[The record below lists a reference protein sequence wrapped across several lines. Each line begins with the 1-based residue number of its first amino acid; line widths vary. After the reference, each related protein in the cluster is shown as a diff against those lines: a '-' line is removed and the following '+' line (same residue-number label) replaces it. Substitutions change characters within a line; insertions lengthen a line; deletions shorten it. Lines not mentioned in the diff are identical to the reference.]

1 MLQRLKDW
9 LRPAVYLGQ
18 NPISLTGAILTTSA
32 AVILIAFW
40 GFLIERG
47 GPVHPYYG
55 MLFFLVLPA
64 IFILGLILMP
74 LGAWLR
80 RRKLRASGQL
90 PDRYPQVDL
99 KSPVL
104 RRALILILALTCVN
118 FVIAGT
124 ATFQAVD
131 YMDSNQFCGKTCH
144 VPMTPEYTAY
154 QNSPHS
160 KVPCAECHI
169 GEGAPWFV
177 KAKISGARQL
187 WTVATNT
194 FSRPIPSPV
203 HNLRPAR
210 DTCEHCHW
218 PEKFTSD
225 RLVIRTKYADD
236 EANTPATSVLLIR
249 IGGHSAQGLV
259 GIHGRHLDRVGRITY
274 VSIDGKRQV
283 IPSVTYIDD
292 TGKTVEYVSADIK
305 ATPEQLAKAEH
316 RTMDCVDCHNRPTH
330 TFEPPERALDKAMG
344 EGRISA
350 KLPFVKKEAL
360 AALKA
365 DYPDQPTAAQKI
377 PAALADFYKTKY
389 PAVYQD
395 QRAAVDAA
403 AEQVKAIYLRNV
415 YPEMKLTWGTHPS
428 NLGHEDAP
436 GCFRCHDGKH
446 KSADGKLINDDC
458 GACHNVLAMEEKEPK
473 VLSDLGFGEGPAPR
487 WR

>member
-55 MLFFLVLPA
+55 MLFFLVLPG

-74 LGAWLR
+74 LGAVLR
-80 RRKLRASGQL
+80 RRRLRASGQL
-90 PDRYPQVDL
+90 PHDYPQVDL

-144 VPMTPEYTAY
+144 VPMTPEFTAY

-160 KVPCAECHI
+160 RVPCAECHI

-187 WTVATNT
+187 WTVATGT

-225 RLVIRTKYADD
+225 KLVVRTKYADD
-236 EANTPATSVLLIR
+236 EANTPSTSVLLIK

-292 TGKTVEYVSADIK
+292 AGKSVEYVSTDIK
-305 ATPEQLAKAEH
+305 ATPEQLAKGER

-330 TFEPPERALDKAMG
+330 TFEMPERAVDKAIS

-350 KLPFVKKEAL
+350 KLPFVKKEAI

-365 DYPDQPTAAQKI
+365 EYPDQPAAAQKI

-389 PAVYQD
+389 PAVYTD

-403 AEQVKAIYLRNV
+403 GEQVKLIYLRNV

-458 GACHNVLAMEEKEPK
+458 AACHNVLAMEEKDPK
-473 VLSDLGFGEGPAPR
+473 VLADLGLK
-487 WR
+487 